1 MKNLLISLVAL
12 VSLNLAAQDSKA
24 YVMLSAGAVFPNGG
38 DYIINSDQGAFM
50 DQYTGLDLN
59 LNVGYRFTE
68 LLGLTATW
76 GASANEFDQVVFNPN
91 DLAEEG
97 AVFSVGYLGIGPMFT
112 YPIGIIDAVVEFRP
126 QLLLSMSGLT
136 DFEGGDN
143 DITAKG
149 SGYLAS
155 TSWVFGSGPGLKFS
169 INIDYLRGKFKE
181 NELGGITTDLSSENS
196 YIRISMGAGLRYN
209 F

>member
-1 MKNLLISLVAL
+1 MKNLLTILVAL
-12 VSLNLAAQDSKA
+12 VTLNLAAQDSKA

-38 DYIINSDQGAFM
+38 DYIINWDQGVFM

-68 LLGLTATW
+68 MLGLTATW
-76 GASANEFDQVVFNPN
+76 GASSNEFDTVAFNP
-91 DLAEEG
+91 DDPLEEG
-97 AVFSVGYLGIGPMFT
+97 AFFSVGYLGIGPMFT
-112 YPIGIIDAVVEFRP
+112 YPLGLGSSVVEFRP

-143 DITAKG
+143 DINAKG

-169 INIDYLRGKFKE
+169 INVDYLTGKFKE
-181 NELGGITTDLSSENS
+181 NERGGITTDLSSENS
-196 YIRISMGAGLRYN
+196 YVRYSMGAGLRYN

>member
-1 MKNLLISLVAL
+1 MKNLLIILVAL
-12 VSLNLAAQDSKA
+12 ISLNLAAQDSKA

-38 DYIINSDQGAFM
+38 EYIINSDQGVFM

-59 LNVGYRFTE
+59 LNLGYRITDM
-68 LLGLTATW
+68 LGLTATW
-76 GASANEFDQVVFNPN
+76 GAAANEFDQVVFNDDAP
-91 DLAEEG
+91 EEG

-112 YPIGIIDAVVEFRP
+112 YPIGIADAVVEFRP
-126 QLLLSMSGLT
+126 QLVLSMSGLT

-181 NELGGITTDLSSENS
+181 NELGGITTDLSSGNT
-196 YIRISMGAGLRYN
+196 YVRISMGAGLRYN